1 MLSRINNDRQTN
13 MEFLFSMGKVKQQ
26 RLDFNEDFNDY
37 FPKGRRLNNFLLQQ
51 VEDREIFHILVSSNE
66 AILLARQERKAKAPN
81 VDREQEKVWWRNV
94 TRNWSNKQF
103 SVVFRICRETF
114 QFILNIIQP
123 FIIKVPTNLVPNP
136 IDPEKHLALTLH
148 CLAHECSFIV
158 ISNLFGFSNF
168 LVVKTFNKVLRELVM
183 NMCNHYIKLPT
194 SEEERA

>member
-81 VDREQEKVWWRNV
+81 VDRKREKVWWRDV
-94 TRNWSNKQF
+94 TRNWSNEQF
-103 SVVFRICRETF
+103 SVVFRICRKAF
-114 QFILNIIQP
+114 NFILNIIQS
-123 FIIKVPTNLVPNP
+123 FIIKVQTNLVPNP
-136 IDPEKHLALTLH
+136 IDPEKQLALTLH
-148 CLAHECSFIV
+148 RLAHECSFKV
-158 ISNLFGFSNF
+158 MRNLFGFSNF
-168 LVVKTFNKVLRELVM
+168 LVVKTFNKVVSELVM
-183 NMCNHYIKLPT
+183 TMYIYYSKLPT